1 METIEKEDVM
11 ERVNLLILRSAR
23 LRKELEMNA
32 TKMIIEKEIDLIY
45 NVLGD
50 IEEQIM
56 GE

>member
-1 METIEKEDVM
+1 METMERDDVM

-32 TKMIIEKEIDLIY
+32 TKMIIAKEIDLIY

-50 IEEQIM
+50 IEDEIM
-56 GE
+56 G

>member
-1 METIEKEDVM
+1 METIEREDVM
-11 ERVNLLILRSAR
+11 DRVNLLILRSAR

-45 NVLGD
+45 NVLSD

>member
-50 IEEQIM
+50 IEEQII